1 MIVHTRFII
10 WSSVFNVPIVFCWQ
24 NIPLYY
30 YEPHCIEIHTLK
42 QIGFYWPHFSLQTT
56 RRLPRIILLVNN
68 KVKTHSNQKNWNPY
82 LHSTDIVLNL
92 CCCCR
97 SSCCRSCCGFRS
109 FVEGLMTKN
118 QMIFRYKNQKALNL
132 PANLRL
138 ALHFV
143 HEQHRAWA
151 GPGPLNC
158 PLKKLPIWLAK
169 TLSVQSDFGTKSVS
183 YCSWVFLKCYL

>member
-42 QIGFYWPHFSLQTT
+42 QIRF
-56 RRLPRIILLVNN
+56 LLASFIVLIKYN
-68 KVKTHSNQKNWNPY
+68 KMKTNSNQKNWNPY
-82 LHSTDIVLNL
+82 LQSTHFVLNL

-97 SSCCRSCCGFRS
+97 SSCCCCSCCGFRS
-109 FVEGLMTKN
+109 FVESLIIKN
-118 QMIFRYKNQKALNL
+118 QIIEAISYWKNQKVLNL
-132 PANLRL
+132 PANSRL
-138 ALHFV
+138 TLHFV

-183 YCSWVFLKCYL
+183 YCSWAFLHHS